1 MKFFVQV
8 FLFALLAV
16 LGLVSAGRMAI
27 NPATTTTER
36 PIFFP
41 CFDEDGIFIGCTP
54 HPLQN

>member
-8 FLFALLAV
+8 FLFALLAL
-16 LGLVSAGRMAI
+16 LGLVSAGKMAI
-27 NPATTTTER
+27 NPATTTTAR

-54 HPLQN
+54 HP